1 MKYSVLVALVAV
13 SLIASGCSKTSQSPD
28 SSATQTTPINSS
40 PATETNK
47 TSTKTPST
55 SPATPST
62 SPAPSTKSGSY
73 TMAQVKEANSKT
85 KCWTVVNGN
94 VYDLT
99 SYISKHPGGIAQI
112 SSICGKDGTT
122 AFTKQHGGK
131 SKPEQT
137 LASLK
142 IGVLAP

>member
-13 SLIASGCSKTSQSPD
+13 SLIAAGYSKTSQTPD
-28 SSATQTTPINSS
+28 SSATQATPANNSS
-40 PATETNK
+40 TAETTK
-47 TSTKTPST
+47 TSTKTS
-55 SPATPST
+55 ST

-73 TMAQVKEANSKT
+73 TMAQVKEANLKT

-99 SYISKHPGGIAQI
+99 SYISKHPGGAAQI

-122 AFTKQHGGK
+122 AFTNQHGGK

-137 LASLK
+137 LTSLK